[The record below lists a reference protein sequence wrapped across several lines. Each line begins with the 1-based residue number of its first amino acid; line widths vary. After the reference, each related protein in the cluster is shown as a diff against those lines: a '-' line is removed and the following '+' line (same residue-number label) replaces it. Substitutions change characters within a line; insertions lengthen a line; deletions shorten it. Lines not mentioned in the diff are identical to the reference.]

1 MSIFIKNPDEVELSN
16 YIDEMDTQL
25 ETANSRLVY
34 GDGVYVGLN
43 ILREFYKGK
52 QWQYRKEGGGAM
64 RTFNYCFT
72 VVENM
77 TAFLANEVPE
87 IHSTPRDSADA
98 VERVRS
104 EGIDQLLGEVHR
116 LNKFPLVFQKGVRG
130 GSLNGVSFIFGAIWD
145 DEAKAIRYWN
155 IEHPENI
162 RPIWRDSNFT
172 EMEGFINRYF
182 INPRSFQ
189 KKFKKQIEERG
200 IDLGDI
206 KPFKVST
213 AKVPAVGDKPS
224 WTRSTNLGQDMYE
237 VQEYYDDTYYMAR
250 VIGEGG
256 KKEVVE
262 FFNHDYGFVPGHW
275 IPNIQQPGEA
285 NGTSDIENILDAQ
298 VAYNESKSN
307 EEDILR
313 QVAFTSLWG
322 KNLDNYSVIETGVGA
337 LYNFNDEAELNA
349 IPRSNNP
356 LVLEQYQRDIQGDII
371 NLSGQNQALYPGGAR
386 SVLAS
391 TGRALSVLM
400 QGINNKISLRKHFW
414 KDAIE
419 TLNRDILILAEK
431 KIPNANLLI
440 DGNYRNEVFISSV
453 LLRDVTEEINKFNAK
468 LQSMTTTQKNLGIPS
483 PTEEQKL
490 MKEELKDPI
499 FGVEIARQPGL
510 LQQILQQAMQKEMQ
524 AAAEA
529 GGGSE
534 QNPELAILNEE
545 GEAGAQPAATPQQRN
560 ASAQSPEGAVA
571 ASGQRATGVPT
582 VKSKK

>member
-1 MSIFIKNPDEVELSN
+1 MSIFEKTPDEVELSE
-16 YIDEMDTQL
+16 YIDDMDKQL

-52 QWQYRKEGGGAM
+52 QWQYKKEGGGAM

-72 VVENM
+72 IVENM
-77 TAFLANEVPE
+77 TAFLANEAPE
-87 IHSTPRDSADA
+87 IHSTPRDTSDA
-98 VERVRS
+98 IERIRS
-104 EGIDQLLGEVHR
+104 EGIDQVLGEVHR
-116 LNKFPLVFQKGVRG
+116 LNKFPLMFQKGVRC
-130 GSLNGVSFIFGAIWD
+130 GSLNGVSFLFGAIWD

-155 IEHPENI
+155 IENPENI

-172 EMEGFINRYF
+172 AMEGFINCYY
-182 INPRSFQ
+182 INPRSFK
-189 KKFKKQIEERG
+189 KKFKVQMEERG
-200 IDLGDI
+200 INIDEI
-206 KPFKVST
+206 KPLNVKITKQPAIGDRPSYART
-213 AKVPAVGDKPS
+213 A
-224 WTRSTNLGQDMYE
+224 NLGQDMYQ
-237 VQEYYDDTYYMAR
+237 VQEYYDDTYYMVR
-250 VIGEGG
+250 VIGEGS
-256 KKEVVE
+256 KKLVVD
-262 FFNHDYGFVPGHW
+262 FFKHDYGFVPGHW
-275 IPNIQQPGEA
+275 IPNIHQPGEA
-285 NGTSDIENILDAQ
+285 IGTSDIENVLDAQ

-431 KIPNANLLI
+431 KIPNAKQLI

-510 LQQILQQAMQKEMQ
+510 LQQILAAALQKEQ
-524 AAAEA
+524 EAAAA
-529 GGGSE
+529 AGGSE
-534 QNPELAILNEE
+534 QNPELAIMNEE
-545 GEAGAQPAATPQQRN
+545 GAGAQPAAVPQQRN
-560 ASAQSPEGAVA
+560 ASTQSPEGAVA
-571 ASGQRATGVPT
+571 ASGQRATGVPIA
-582 VKSKK
+582 KSKK